1 MKVKLSSAELLPSL
15 VEDLGA
21 ARCLVRQLDPTSCRV
36 TVLDAEG
43 PDEGL
48 AQLSFFVS
56 AWTASY
62 PGVAATVT
70 A

>member
-1 MKVKLSSAELLPSL
+1 MRVELSSAELLPGL

-21 ARCLVRQLDPTSCRV
+21 ARCLVRQLDRTSCRV
-36 TVLDAEG
+36 TVLEADG

-48 AQLSFFVS
+48 TELRFFVS
-56 AWTASY
+56 AWTAAY
-62 PGVAATVT
+62 PGVAASVT